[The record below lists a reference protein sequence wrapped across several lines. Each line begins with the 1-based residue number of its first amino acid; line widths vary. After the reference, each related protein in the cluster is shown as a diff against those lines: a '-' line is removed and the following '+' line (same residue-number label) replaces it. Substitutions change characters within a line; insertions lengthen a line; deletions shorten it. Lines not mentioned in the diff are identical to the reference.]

1 MIDILKG
8 SALILGFKIFGT
20 IAIFLIHLIISRYY
34 GVQILGIFNLIL
46 ALMMVGA
53 ILSRI
58 GLNVYVIRIIP
69 SLENNKQQ
77 IALFLKEV
85 IKIVFIGS
93 VITSTLFYLFSNTIN
108 IYIFK
113 SFDASEYLFYLI
125 IIIIPFSLFT
135 TLVEVFR
142 GFHEIKKYAFFKNS
156 SQNLIIM
163 ILLLISILF
172 SLNINPIYI
181 LYSSTLITTLLL
193 TIFLFKFL
201 KKQSIPLI
209 IKDRYKDKILIY
221 SYPMFLTSSMMFLI
235 TYTDIFMISYFISE
249 SDVGFYSAA
258 LKIASVVTF
267 ILASLNGYIA
277 PQISSAYAKG
287 EFSKIKKIY
296 RYSLKIILFVSIP
309 IFLLIILLP
318 NQLMSIFGSN
328 FYQYGNVLLIL
339 GIASLIN
346 ALCGS
351 VGYILNMTDNQAI
364 YMKIISIGLIINIIL
379 NYFLI
384 PIYSIIGAA
393 IATLI
398 STAFWNITG
407 LIFLKRKKI
416 V

>member
-249 SDVGFYSAA
+249 SDVGF
-258 LKIASVVTF
+258 
-267 ILASLNGYIA
+267 
-277 PQISSAYAKG
+277 
-287 EFSKIKKIY
+287 
-296 RYSLKIILFVSIP
+296 
-309 IFLLIILLP
+309 
-318 NQLMSIFGSN
+318 
-328 FYQYGNVLLIL
+328 
-339 GIASLIN
+339 
-346 ALCGS
+346 
-351 VGYILNMTDNQAI
+351 
-364 YMKIISIGLIINIIL
+364 
-379 NYFLI
+379 
-384 PIYSIIGAA
+384 
-393 IATLI
+393 
-398 STAFWNITG
+398 
-407 LIFLKRKKI
+407 
-416 V
+416 

>member
-1 MIDILKG
+1 
-8 SALILGFKIFGT
+8 
-20 IAIFLIHLIISRYY
+20 
-34 GVQILGIFNLIL
+34 
-46 ALMMVGA
+46 
-53 ILSRI
+53 
-58 GLNVYVIRIIP
+58 
-69 SLENNKQQ
+69 
-77 IALFLKEV
+77 
-85 IKIVFIGS
+85 
-93 VITSTLFYLFSNTIN
+93 
-108 IYIFK
+108 
-113 SFDASEYLFYLI
+113 
-125 IIIIPFSLFT
+125 
-135 TLVEVFR
+135 
-142 GFHEIKKYAFFKNS
+142 
-156 SQNLIIM
+156 
-163 ILLLISILF
+163 
-172 SLNINPIYI
+172 
-181 LYSSTLITTLLL
+181 
-193 TIFLFKFL
+193 
-201 KKQSIPLI
+201 IPLI